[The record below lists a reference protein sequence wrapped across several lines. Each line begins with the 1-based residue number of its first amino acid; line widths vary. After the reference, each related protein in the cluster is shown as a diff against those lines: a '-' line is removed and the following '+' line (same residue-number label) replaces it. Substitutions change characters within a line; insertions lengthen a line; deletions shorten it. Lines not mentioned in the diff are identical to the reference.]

1 MTDLVPLRNR
11 APWLAVLN
19 VMWTVGSVSGP
30 VVGGAFV
37 RVNWR
42 WILWLNIPLVITSF
56 TGLCLFLHLQQTIQK
71 SGLGSKLAH
80 LDYVGAAVFL
90 IFSSAFL
97 LPITLAGTLAPWAS
111 VPILLPFILGFLGLI
126 LFTYHQKR
134 LSLHP
139 SKTSPLIR
147 LSIFSNRT
155 TLIGHSGT
163 FIHGILLW
171 TILYYLPLY
180 YEGVLGFSPL
190 QAGVAAFPETF
201 TVAPAAIVAGLIIS
215 RTGAYVWALRAG
227 WILTTLGMGLL
238 CLLGRDTPVFAWIL
252 LNLVPGIALGMLVP
266 AGGTA
271 IQAATSPADSGHAI
285 SMFYMIRGC
294 GQTIGV
300 AIGSTIFRYQLAD
313 VLSLGSGGAGAE
325 ATVEGLLRI
334 LRGLKE
340 SGGDSE
346 ELIEGIVRALR
357 VVWGVGC
364 LLAGVAAVASFWMK
378 GYSLD
383 RKGKLEEIKTNIET
397 NKPKK

>member
-1 MTDLVPLRNR
+1 
-11 APWLAVLN
+11 
-19 VMWTVGSVSGP
+19 
-30 VVGGAFV
+30 
-37 RVNWR
+37 
-42 WILWLNIPLVITSF
+42 
-56 TGLCLFLHLQQTIQK
+56 
-71 SGLGSKLAH
+71 
-80 LDYVGAAVFL
+80 
-90 IFSSAFL
+90 
-97 LPITLAGTLAPWAS
+97 
-111 VPILLPFILGFLGLI
+111 
-126 LFTYHQKR
+126 
-134 LSLHP
+134 
-139 SKTSPLIR
+139 
-147 LSIFSNRT
+147 
-155 TLIGHSGT
+155 
-163 FIHGILLW
+163 
-171 TILYYLPLY
+171 
-180 YEGVLGFSPL
+180 
-190 QAGVAAFPETF
+190 
-201 TVAPAAIVAGLIIS
+201 
-215 RTGAYVWALRAG
+215 
-227 WILTTLGMGLL
+227 MGLL